1 MYSAM
6 VSGIVTEARPVS
18 DWPVFFLVP
27 SNTPRSP
34 FENLLFP
41 VFFIS
46 KEANFK
52 RNFCHGRLVHGWGG
66 VCQVV
71 DNTSLGEE
79 ITTE

>member
-6 VSGIVTEARPVS
+6 VSGIVTGARPVS

-34 FENLLFP
+34 FEIYSSQFS
-41 VFFIS
+41 FIS
-46 KEANFK
+46 KGANFK

>member
-6 VSGIVTEARPVS
+6 VSGIITGARLVS

-27 SNTPRSP
+27 EVLSKIYSSQ
-34 FENLLFP
+34 FS
-41 VFFIS
+41 FIS
-46 KEANFK
+46 KGANFK
-52 RNFCHGRLVHGWGG
+52 RNFCHGRLVHGWVG